1 MNRNIARKGHSAKKS
16 LASWKMGLLIGF
28 FAIVLGAVATV
39 FYLRTRQ
46 PQTNVL
52 VSSYFSRMKTWVSE
66 RKTHINQGLV
76 KVKRLAANKNAPPP
90 EIHFEFYTTLPKM
103 QVKLSD
109 LNTTDERS
117 SAPKIQ
123 QASILPA
130 PAASAVISASDI
142 EKELS
147 AQLTPPSYVV
157 QLGIFSSKNAA
168 AKYRASLSTA
178 GFEASVVKSAAAGS
192 TIYRVQLGP
201 FKNQNQARMAQKELQ
216 RKGLNGIMR
225 KIIIT

>member
-16 LASWKMGLLIGF
+16 LASWKMGSLIGF

-157 QLGIFSSKNAA
+157 QLGIFSSKMLPRRSRIIVTATFGIHWL
-168 AKYRASLSTA
+168 SLPPLVA
-178 GFEASVVKSAAAGS
+178 
-192 TIYRVQLGP
+192 P
-201 FKNQNQARMAQKELQ
+201 F
-216 RKGLNGIMR
+216 
-225 KIIIT
+225 TVYS